1 MSLAMTYSHMR
12 RPHTTIGAEQF
23 HFRVRE
29 GIGWFPLAM
38 VARQTGFAA
47 ALCAA
52 RGRVV
57 CMAQFKSATSVA
69 EILMRGSRTAWVL
82 YGQASRAISTG

>member
-47 ALCAA
+47 ALSAA
-52 RGRVV
+52 RVESR
-57 CMAQFKSATSVA
+57 MAQFKSATS
-69 EILMRGSRTAWVL
+69 ESDDL
-82 YGQASRAISTG
+82 